1 MKKKIASLD
10 QKYALYGIPVKSYA
24 PRGRKGGRKKEDI
37 RAENIE
43 EGNIV
48 SQEQVLTT
56 PSTGNSRRLKR
67 TYAMAGQ

>member
-1 MKKKIASLD
+1 M
-10 QKYALYGIPVKSYA
+10 
-24 PRGRKGGRKKEDI
+24 

-48 SQEQVLTT
+48 SPEQVLTT
-56 PSTGNSRRLKR
+56 PSTGNSRPLKR

>member
-1 MKKKIASLD
+1 MLREVGCFSEKKLD
-10 QKYALYGIPVKSYA
+10 M
-24 PRGRKGGRKKEDI
+24 

-48 SQEQVLTT
+48 SPKQVLTT
-56 PSTGNSRRLKR
+56 PSTGNSRPLKR